1 MKRLVWINLLLGIWL
16 MNSPFVVRL
25 FYLGAIK
32 VTWVDFILG
41 FAIAA
46 ISLARLFSHETE
58 EILLTDWV
66 VTALAVLTV
75 LNPLLYN
82 YYGITLAT
90 VNNLLIG
97 GAVCLLSVFLDWNDL
112 HRRT

>member
-1 MKRLVWINLLLGIWL
+1 MKLLVWINLLLGIWL

-25 FYLGAIK
+25 FYRGAIR
-32 VTWVDFILG
+32 VTWVDFIFG

-46 ISLARLFSHETE
+46 ISLARLFSHQTE

-66 VTALAVLTV
+66 VTGLAVLTV

-90 VNNLLIG
+90 LNNLLIG
-97 GAVCLLSVFLDWNDL
+97 GAICLLSVFLDWNDSH
-112 HRRT
+112 HRT